1 MILKKTHPLLLLIV
15 SFTLLSISAFSKPSA
30 TATYLFELKK
40 IKDTLPASDTSI
52 AKKIYETVEV
62 EAYFAGGEASWRSYL
77 EQNLNPS
84 APVDNGA
91 PAGFYTVYIQFIV
104 RTDGK
109 VSEVKPL
116 TKHGY
121 GMEAEVMRNKKSASM
136 DSCYSEW
143 PSGKCL

>member
-77 EQNLNPS
+77 EQNLNPFCT
-84 APVDNGA
+84 G
-91 PAGFYTVYIQFIV
+91 
-104 RTDGK
+104 R
-109 VSEVKPL
+109 
-116 TKHGY
+116 
-121 GMEAEVMRNKKSASM
+121 
-136 DSCYSEW
+136 
-143 PSGKCL
+143 